1 MDATIL
7 SSADWLRPA
16 FIGLAVSC
24 SLIALAWPYLQRDQF
39 QIRFRKLQEDRQTR
53 QGEFVREQ
61 DEDINGHSATLV
73 KRILKFLARISDV
86 IKLTS
91 DEEVTRL
98 LRMAGFRGPSA
109 LTNFQAFRVVFPVLL
124 FAILLF
130 YVKVIFY
137 VDLPIPFLTFT
148 IGTPSCLGY
157 YIPLLFV
164 KNRAMKRKKAMV
176 RAWPDTLDLLLIAV
190 EAGMST
196 EAAFRKTANDMIRY
210 SKEIAEELT
219 ITTAELSYLHDR
231 KQAFANLAERTDSDE
246 IRATT
251 TALVQTERYGTS
263 LGSSLRILAEESRSL
278 RMREAERKAAAL
290 SPKLTVPMVIF
301 FLPVLIVILIIPS
314 LIRIWGWA

>member
-1 MDATIL
+1 MEV
-7 SSADWLRPA
+7 SSLFSMEWLRPA
-16 FIGLAVSC
+16 FIGIAVSC
-24 SLIALAWPYLQRDQF
+24 SLVGLAWPYLERDPF
-39 QIRFRKLQEDRQTR
+39 QIRFRKLHKDRQNR
-53 QGEFVREQ
+53 QGEFLREQ
-61 DEDINGHSATLV
+61 SESINRPSITLV
-73 KRILKFLARISDV
+73 KRILKFLARISDF
-86 IKLTS
+86 IKVTS
-91 DEEVTRL
+91 DEEAIRL
-98 LRMAGFRGPSA
+98 LRLAGFRGPSA
-109 LTNFQAFRVVFPVLL
+109 MTNFQAFRVIFPIVVFI
-124 FAILLF
+124 ILLF
-130 YVKVIFY
+130 YVKVIFK
-137 VDLPIPFLTFT
+137 VDVPIPFLTFI
-148 IGTPSCLGY
+148 IGAPSCLGF
-157 YIPLLFV
+157 YIPALFV

-210 SKEIAEELT
+210 SKDIAEELT

-231 KQAFANLAERTDSDE
+231 KQAFANLAARTDSDE

-251 TALVQTERYGTS
+251 TALIQTERYGTP